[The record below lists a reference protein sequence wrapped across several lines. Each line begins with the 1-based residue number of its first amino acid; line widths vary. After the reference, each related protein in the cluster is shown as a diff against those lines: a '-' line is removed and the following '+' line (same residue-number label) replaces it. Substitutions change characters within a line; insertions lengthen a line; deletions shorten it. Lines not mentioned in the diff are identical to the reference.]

1 MPARTLLPP
10 LAILGLL
17 AGTAYALRSRIAAV
31 VPSRKK
37 AAGDRFKCE
46 CGETLRVTGG
56 GRHRIY
62 FQGDEALLESA
73 CPSCSRPLPSA

>member
-1 MPARTLLPP
+1 MTARTLLPP
-10 LAILGLL
+10 IAILGLL
-17 AGTAYALRSRIAAV
+17 AYTLRSRVAGV
-31 VPSRKK
+31 LPSRRK
-37 AAGDRFKCE
+37 AADDRFKCD

>member
-1 MPARTLLPP
+1 MPVRTLLPP

-17 AGTAYALRSRIAAV
+17 AYALRSRIARV
-31 VPSRKK
+31 LPSRKQ
-37 AAGDRFKCE
+37 AAGDRFRCE
-46 CGETLRVTGG
+46 CGQTLRVTGG

-62 FQGDEALLESA
+62 FSGDDALLESA